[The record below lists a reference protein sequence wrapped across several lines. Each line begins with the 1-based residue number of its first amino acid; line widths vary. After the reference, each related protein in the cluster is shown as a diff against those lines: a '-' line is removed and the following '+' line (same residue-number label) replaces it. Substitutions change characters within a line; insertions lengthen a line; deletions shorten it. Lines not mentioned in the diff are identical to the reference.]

1 MDDDFIGWIDTEE
14 IPEKWAEKE
23 CNQKFLTACGTGD
36 TAFLEQELTSG
47 RDPNLPIAGKSPLWY
62 ARCRKACIKLLCE
75 YGADPLCSGLW
86 QHCRKFFRDD
96 LLEIMT
102 PFFDDSFPGPVS
114 GHGELFSG
122 DVEERILL
130 LAQKELD
137 RRCVLFNETGNGNFM
152 EYNRHILSEKRLKKR
167 FVTVPHIHTLSGLA
181 MYAAARL
188 LYSGIPAGID
198 IAIGSVR
205 ETPATELQS
214 LCVEI
219 TPPPGTNPHL
229 HWFAAKQS
237 FYNQEAG
244 RK

>member
-1 MDDDFIGWIDTEE
+1 M
-14 IPEKWAEKE
+14 
-23 CNQKFLTACGTGD
+23 
-36 TAFLEQELTSG
+36 
-47 RDPNLPIAGKSPLWY
+47 
-62 ARCRKACIKLLCE
+62 
-75 YGADPLCSGLW
+75 
-86 QHCRKFFRDD
+86 
-96 LLEIMT
+96 
-102 PFFDDSFPGPVS
+102 
-114 GHGELFSG
+114 
-122 DVEERILL
+122 
-130 LAQKELD
+130 
-137 RRCVLFNETGNGNFM
+137 
-152 EYNRHILSEKRLKKR
+152 KKR

-205 ETPATELQS
+205 ETLATELQS